1 MNENQ
6 VCCFTGHRNLPQWE
20 ENSMRQKLQ
29 AVIREF
35 AIAGIR
41 TYCAGGAMGFD
52 TLAEQVVLELKKEFP
67 QIRLVLVLPCR
78 QQEKYWPARDKAVYQ
93 NILHQADEVIY
104 VSEEYTRGCMH
115 KRNRRLV
122 EMSTICV
129 TNLSKPTGGTAYT
142 AAYAA
147 KKGLSIINIAWNP
160 SFVIEKQ

>member
-1 MNENQ
+1 MNENK

-93 NILHQADEVIY
+93 NILRQADEVF
-104 VSEEYTRGCMH
+104 MFQ
-115 KRNRRLV
+115 RNIQGAACTK
-122 EMSTICV
+122 E
-129 TNLSKPTGGTAYT
+129 TGA
-142 AAYAA
+142 
-147 KKGLSIINIAWNP
+147 LWR
-160 SFVIEKQ
+160 

>member
-52 TLAEQVVLELKKEFP
+52 TLAEQVVLELKKNFRKSGWFWCFRAGSRKNIGQP
-67 QIRLVLVLPCR
+67 GIRPFTKTFC
-78 QQEKYWPARDKAVYQ
+78 ARPMRLFMFQ
-93 NILHQADEVIY
+93 RNIKGAACTKE
-104 VSEEYTRGCMH
+104 
-115 KRNRRLV
+115 
-122 EMSTICV
+122 
-129 TNLSKPTGGTAYT
+129 TGA
-142 AAYAA
+142 
-147 KKGLSIINIAWNP
+147 LWR
-160 SFVIEKQ
+160 

>member
-6 VCCFTGHRNLPQWE
+6 VCCFTGHRNLPQRE

-93 NILHQADEVIY
+93 NILRQADEVIY
-104 VSEEYTRGCMH
+104 VSEEYKRGCMH